1 MAEKIFKNNISFIM
15 EYEIKH
21 VMIKKETY
29 FNKASFEVDS
39 IKMFD
44 HIFINFLNILYIVF

>member
-1 MAEKIFKNNISFIM
+1 M

-21 VMIKKETY
+21 LMIKKETY
-29 FNKASFEVDS
+29 FNNTSFGVDG

-44 HIFINFLNILYIVF
+44 HIFINILNILYIVF

>member
-1 MAEKIFKNNISFIM
+1 M

-39 IKMFD
+39 IKVFD
-44 HIFINFLNILYIVF
+44 HIFINILNILYIVF

>member
-1 MAEKIFKNNISFIM
+1 M

-21 VMIKKETY
+21 LMIKKEKY
-29 FNKASFEVDS
+29 FLKTRFEVDS

-44 HIFINFLNILYIVF
+44 HIFINILNILYIVF

>member
-1 MAEKIFKNNISFIM
+1 M

-44 HIFINFLNILYIVF
+44 HIFINIINLTLIHI